1 MRSLKKTKNMT
12 IPLVRP
18 SLISFVY
25 LLLFYCL
32 SLASDH
38 VVIVVMDGAR
48 YSETTGG
55 TSNIPNIAA
64 LARQGTTLTNFRTF
78 LPCPVHRLISET
90 IPGHSRITTGTY
102 QDLYNDGSMLP
113 TSPSIFQYYR
123 KEKRTDSS
131 SCMILCSKNKLNILG
146 NTSDPSWSGKYL
158 PAVDCG
164 SYGIRD
170 DSITHALAIEYIL
183 RERPSLMLIN
193 YAGPD
198 EMGHLGDWNGYIE
211 KIKKTDDFIGEIW
224 HAIQN
229 DTVLRNSTTLFITND
244 HGRHTD
250 DFYSHGDDC
259 EGCTH
264 IMFVAIGPDI
274 KINHRSAV
282 PRESID
288 IAPTISYLAGF
299 NMPGAEGKIM
309 HEIFKNAP
317 IVIDDIIKRPVFDN
331 RVIFNN
337 LPAGTLVE
345 CFSLSGKRSA
355 PGYIV
360 EQEGS
365 SDLNRISVK
374 NRATGI
380 YLYRIRNR

>member
-1 MRSLKKTKNMT
+1 MRSLKKTKNMA
-12 IPLVRP
+12 IPLVR
-18 SLISFVY
+18 SQTVSFVY
-25 LLLFYCL
+25 LLLLYCL
-32 SLASDH
+32 SFASHH

-48 YSETTGG
+48 YSETMGD
-55 TSNIPNIAA
+55 TSNVPNIAA
-64 LARQGTTLTNFRTF
+64 LARQGTALTNFRTF
-78 LPCPVHRLISET
+78 LPCPAHRLISET
-90 IPGHSRITTGTY
+90 IPGHSRITTGTH
-102 QDLYNDGSMLP
+102 QDLSNDGSMLP

-131 SCMILCSKNKLNILG
+131 SCIVLCSKKKLDILA
-146 NTSDPSWSGKYL
+146 NTSDPFWSGKYL
-158 PAVDCG
+158 PTVDCG

-198 EMGHLGDWNGYIE
+198 EMGHSGDWNGYIE

-224 HAIQN
+224 RAIQN
-229 DTVLRNSTTLFITND
+229 DPILRNSTTLFITND
-244 HGRHTD
+244 HGRHTH

-264 IMFVAIGPDI
+264 IMFIAIGPGI
-274 KINHRSAV
+274 KINHSSAI
-282 PRESID
+282 PRELID
-288 IAPTISYLAGF
+288 IAPTIGYIANFSI
-299 NMPGAEGKIM
+299 PGAEGKVM
-309 HEIFKNAP
+309 HEIFRNAP
-317 IVIDDIIKRPVFDN
+317 IVIDDIIKSPVFDK
-331 RVIFNN
+331 RVVFNN
-337 LPAGTLVE
+337 LPSGTLVE
-345 CFSLSGKRSA
+345 CFSLSGKRSR
-355 PGYIV
+355 PEHIV